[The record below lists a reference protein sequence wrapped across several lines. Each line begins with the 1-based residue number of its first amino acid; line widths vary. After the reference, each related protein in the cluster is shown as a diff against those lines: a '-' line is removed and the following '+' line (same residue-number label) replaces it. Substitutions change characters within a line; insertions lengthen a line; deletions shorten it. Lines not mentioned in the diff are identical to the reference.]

1 MKRPNSN
8 NTKNET
14 RICANCNQKKSLQKD
29 YYKSNLFTNNYRM
42 HICKDCAK
50 NIDNI
55 DEVKHLL
62 CDNNIVF
69 LESIWENIASNCKEF
84 NDILPEYLK
93 NIFCL
98 SQYKDLRWSD
108 SSHLKTDATSIDS
121 SVKDFEYPRSI
132 IQVLKNELIQ
142 LEGKIIKA
150 RKTENWG
157 TYKNLILAYKEV
169 FMLIENT
176 FNTHQLTLEQIDR
189 LITE

>member
-1 MKRPNSN
+1 MISFKIIKCHSCFNEKRD
-8 NTKNET
+8 NEFFKT
-14 RICANCNQKKSLQKD
+14 RKEG
-29 YYKSNLFTNNYRM
+29 NLLNLMT
-42 HICKDCAK
+42 ICKDCFIELCNK
-50 NIDNI
+50 YKDNVW
-55 DEVKHLL
+55 ELSEK
-62 CDNNIVF
+62 VF
-69 LESIWENIASNCKEF
+69 KPEDIPFIRKFWEDSNF
-84 NDILPEYLK
+84 DVNQYLK
-93 NIFCL
+93 IINL
-98 SQYKDLRWSD
+98 PQYKDLKWSD
-108 SSHLKTDATSIDS
+108 SSYLETDTTNTDS
-121 SVKDFEYPRSI
+121 SIKDFSYPRSI